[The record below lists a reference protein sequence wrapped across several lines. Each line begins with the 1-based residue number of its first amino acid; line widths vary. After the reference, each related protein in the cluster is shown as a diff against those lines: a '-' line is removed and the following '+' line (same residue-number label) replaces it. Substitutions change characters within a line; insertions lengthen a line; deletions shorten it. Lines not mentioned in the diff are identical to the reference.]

1 LTHSNTVVVKAFD
14 VKQPYQHCSYF
25 SQLMTQPT
33 AFQYS
38 NKELLEATESAT
50 LEELKAYVSRIW
62 SSGKGLALVQGN
74 LHDEEALMLV
84 KTIDKALDFH
94 PISAG
99 EYPPE
104 LEPLPL
110 PQIAARSIAT
120 RLLIS
125 EPNDENSNAA
135 SYVTIQ
141 SLSEDP
147 KEHVMIE
154 LISSIVS
161 ESFYEDLRTRQ
172 QLGYIVSSG
181 VRPVGKTKTLGFI
194 VQSSTAKAE
203 KLTIEIMKFLDN
215 IRGKALERLSKGD
228 FAIFVKSLIDRK
240 TEPDKQL
247 ATEVTRNWAEI
258 ASGRLEFDRAQR
270 EVAALLS
277 IEKEDLL
284 QFWDTFYMMDGRR
297 ILVTEMIPQ
306 TGVASSQAPAKST
319 GYIPSLN
326 SISKS
331 SGLVLGIDD
340 IQRYRDERE
349 KMLLAGIEKLE
360 IQS

>member
-1 LTHSNTVVVKAFD
+1 MKAFD

-38 NKELLEATESAT
+38 NQELLEATELAT
-50 LEELKAYVSRIW
+50 LEELKAYVSRVW

-74 LHDEEALMLV
+74 LFEDEALALV
-84 KTIDKALDFH
+84 TTIDKALAFQ

-104 LEPLPL
+104 LQPLPL
-110 PQIAARSIAT
+110 PQSPANAMVT
-120 RLLIS
+120 RLSIS
-125 EPNDENSNAA
+125 EPNEENGNAA
-135 SYVTIQ
+135 SYVAIQ

-154 LISSIVS
+154 LVSSIVA

-203 KLTIEIMKFLDN
+203 KLTKEIFKFLDH
-215 IRGKALERLSKGD
+215 IRGNVLEKLPRGD
-228 FAIFVKSLIDRK
+228 LAVFVKSLIDRK

-258 ASGRLEFDRAQR
+258 ASGRLEFDRTQR

-277 IEKEDLL
+277 LEKEDLVK
-284 QFWDTFYMMDGRR
+284 FWDMFYVMDGRR

-306 TGVASSQAPAKST
+306 TGVASSEAPPKST
-319 GYIPSLN
+319 GFIPSLS

-331 SGLVLGIDD
+331 LGLVLGIDD
-340 IQRYRDERE
+340 IQRYRDVRE
-349 KMLLAGIEKLE
+349 KMLVAGLDMQ

>member
-1 LTHSNTVVVKAFD
+1 
-14 VKQPYQHCSYF
+14 
-25 SQLMTQPT
+25 MTQPT

-38 NKELLEATESAT
+38 NKELLDATESSS
-50 LEELKAYVSRIW
+50 LEELKEYVSRVW
-62 SSGKGLALVQGN
+62 SSGKGIALVQGN
-74 LHDEEALMLV
+74 LYEDEALTLV
-84 KTIDKALDFH
+84 ATIDKALRFQ
-94 PISAG
+94 PISKA

-110 PQIAARSIAT
+110 PQSPANAMAT
-120 RLLIS
+120 RLAIT
-125 EPNDENSNAA
+125 EPNEENGNAA
-135 SYVTIQ
+135 SYVAIQ

-154 LISSIVS
+154 LIGSIVS
-161 ESFYEDLRTRQ
+161 EPFYEDLRTRQ

-181 VRPVGKTKTLGFI
+181 VRPVGKTIMMGFI
-194 VQSSTAKAE
+194 VQSSSATNE
-203 KLTIEIMKFLDN
+203 KLTKEITRFLDN
-215 IRGKALERLSKGD
+215 VRSKYLENLPKGD
-228 FAIFVKSLIDRK
+228 LAVFVKSLIDRK

-258 ASGRLEFDRAQR
+258 ASGRLEFDRIQQ

-277 IEKEDLL
+277 VEKKDLID
-284 QFWDTFYMMDGRR
+284 FWDRFYVQDGRR

-306 TGVASSQAPAKST
+306 TGVASSKAPPKST
-319 GYIPSLN
+319 GYVPTLS

-340 IQRYRDERE
+340 IQRYREERE
-349 KMLLAGIEKLE
+349 KLL
-360 IQS
+360 SSDT

>member
-1 LTHSNTVVVKAFD
+1 MD
-14 VKQPYQHCSYF
+14 
-25 SQLMTQPT
+25 
-33 AFQYS
+33 
-38 NKELLEATESAT
+38 ATESAT
-50 LEELKAYVSRIW
+50 LEELKEYVSRVW

-74 LHDEEALMLV
+74 LFEEEALTLV
-84 KTIDKALDFH
+84 ATIDKALGFQ
-94 PISAG
+94 PISSG

-110 PQIAARSIAT
+110 PQTAANAMAT
-120 RLLIS
+120 RLSIS
-125 EPNDENSNAA
+125 EPNEDNGNAA
-135 SYVTIQ
+135 SYVAIQ

-154 LISSIVS
+154 LVSSIVS
-161 ESFYEDLRTRQ
+161 EPFYEELRTRQ

-194 VQSSTAKAE
+194 VQSSSAKND
-203 KLTIEIMKFLDN
+203 KLTKEIMKFLDS
-215 IRGKALERLSKGD
+215 IREKFLEKLPKGD
-228 FAIFVKSLIDRK
+228 LAVFVKSLIDRK

-258 ASGRLEFDRAQR
+258 ASGRLEFDRTQQ

-277 IEKEDLL
+277 VEKEDLVE
-284 QFWDTFYMMDGRR
+284 FWDQFYVRDGRR
-297 ILVTEMIPQ
+297 ILITEMIPQ
-306 TGVASSQAPAKST
+306 TGVASSPAPSKST
-319 GYIPSLN
+319 GYTPTLS

-331 SGLVLGIDD
+331 SGLLLGIDD

-349 KMLLAGIEKLE
+349 KLLIALAEMQT
-360 IQS
+360 QS

>member
-1 LTHSNTVVVKAFD
+1 LRYVYKVESNFLSQFALTRIRTVDVVKAFD

-38 NKELLEATESAT
+38 NKELLEATEST
-50 LEELKAYVSRIW
+50 SLEELQAYVSRVW
-62 SSGKGLALVQGN
+62 SSGKGVALVQGN
-74 LHDEEALMLV
+74 LFEEEALTLV
-84 KTIDKALDFH
+84 TTIDKALGFH

-110 PQIAARSIAT
+110 PQSSANAMAT
-120 RLLIS
+120 RLSIS
-125 EPNDENSNAA
+125 EPNEENGNAA

-147 KEHVMIE
+147 KEHVMID
-154 LISSIVS
+154 LVSSIVS

-203 KLTIEIMKFLDN
+203 KLTKEILKFLDN
-215 IRGKALERLSKGD
+215 IHGNVLEKLSRGDLAV
-228 FAIFVKSLIDRK
+228 FVKSLIDRK

-258 ASGRLEFDRAQR
+258 ASGRLEFD
-270 EVAALLS
+270 
-277 IEKEDLL
+277 
-284 QFWDTFYMMDGRR
+284 
-297 ILVTEMIPQ
+297 
-306 TGVASSQAPAKST
+306 
-319 GYIPSLN
+319 N
-326 SISKS
+326 
-331 SGLVLGIDD
+331 
-340 IQRYRDERE
+340 
-349 KMLLAGIEKLE
+349 EKLPRY
-360 IQS
+360 